1 MFDFFLFDSW
11 YYDESAP
18 VSSIEVQSGEVVYNG
33 YILHKTDTCFLSFFG
48 GVNWPTVELQN
59 YNLPNTYG
67 QGNSSSFT
75 RNNTFEVRGTL
86 KAWSYEELTQR
97 KDTMK
102 SILAEQNQYLQA
114 NFGGSIRRQK
124 AFVTDLSFDEQHY
137 NITFVPFTLSFHLLQ
152 GYWEDVAL
160 TSVSFL
166 SNTTTLIE
174 EIVSNSTFLET
185 RPVFNI
191 VFNSASSTT
200 EFSLEM
206 GDNDIVVNE
215 TFATN
220 DVLIIDSDKKSV
232 RLNGNPIDFDGTFP
246 ILIRGNNSFQMSS
259 NGTYNISLTVNY
271 RKTFI

>member
-33 YILHKTDTCFLSFFG
+33 YILHKTETCFLSFFG
-48 GVNWPTVELQN
+48 GANWPIVELQN

-67 QGNSSSFT
+67 QGNSSNFT
-75 RNNTFEVRGTL
+75 RNNTFEVRWVL
-86 KAWSYEELTQR
+86 KASSYEELTLK

-124 AFVTDLSFDEQHY
+124 AFVTDLFFDEQHY

-166 SNTTTLIE
+166 GNTSTLIE

-191 VFNSASSTT
+191 VFDSASSTT
-200 EFSLEM
+200 QFSLEM
-206 GDNDIVVNE
+206 GDNEVVVNE
-215 TFATN
+215 TFTTN
-220 DVLIIDSDKKSV
+220 DVLIIDSRERQVK
-232 RLNGNPIDFDGTFP
+232 LNGVPIDFTGTFP
-246 ILIRGNNSFQMSS
+246 ILTRGNNSFQMSS